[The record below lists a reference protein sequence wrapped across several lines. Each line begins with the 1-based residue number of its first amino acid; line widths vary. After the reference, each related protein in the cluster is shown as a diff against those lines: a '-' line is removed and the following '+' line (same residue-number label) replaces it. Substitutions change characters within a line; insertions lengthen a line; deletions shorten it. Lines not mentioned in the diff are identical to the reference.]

1 MDLKDVKNGS
11 NYESIQNSRNLD
23 VIMTKQYWETGK
35 VKVVDTHN
43 GSWLEAKVNGS
54 ILLNVSHIKI
64 PKMERK

>member
-11 NYESIQNSRNLD
+11 NYKSIQNSRNLD
-23 VIMTKQYWETGK
+23 IIMTKGYWEDGEVT
-35 VKVVDTHN
+35 VVDTHN

-64 PKMERK
+64 PKTERK